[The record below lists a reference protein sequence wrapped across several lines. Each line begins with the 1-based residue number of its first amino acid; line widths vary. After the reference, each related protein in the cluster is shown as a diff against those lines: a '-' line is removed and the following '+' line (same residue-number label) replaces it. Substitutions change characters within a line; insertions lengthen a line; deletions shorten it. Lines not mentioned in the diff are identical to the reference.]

1 MTKEEIKQ
9 SVKMPE
15 ILSRYGLRP
24 NRAGFISCPFHK
36 EKTASCKIYDD
47 SFYCFGCGIG
57 GDVFEFVMQY
67 ESVPFSTAFIEL
79 GGTYISKKGK
89 SRNQIR
95 HEVRDIKAKM
105 QYSKEKRNPVQD
117 SNELEQV
124 EKNILMYKTALKTF
138 PPDSEEWYMC
148 QFNLEKEKS
157 RYEILSA
164 KSGGE
169 KNS

>member
-1 MTKEEIKQ
+1 M
-9 SVKMPE
+9 
-15 ILSRYGLRP
+15 
-24 NRAGFISCPFHK
+24 F
-36 EKTASCKIYDD
+36 D
-47 SFYCFGCGIG
+47 
-57 GDVFEFVMQY
+57 FVMQY

-95 HEVRDIKAKM
+95 HEMRDIKAK
-105 QYSKEKRNPVQD
+105 KCNPAQVP
-117 SNELEQV
+117 NELEQV
-124 EKNILMYKTALKTF
+124 EKNILMYETALKTF

-157 RYEILSA
+157 RHELLSV

>member
-15 ILSRYGLRP
+15 ILSRYGLKP
-24 NRAGFISCPFHK
+24 DRAGFICCPFHK
-36 EKTASCKIYDD
+36 EKSASCKIYDD

-57 GDVFEFVMQY
+57 GDVFDFVMQY

-79 GGTYISKKGK
+79 GGTYVSKKGK

-95 HEVRDIKAKM
+95 HEMRDIK
-105 QYSKEKRNPVQD
+105 SKKCNPAQD
-117 SNELEQV
+117 PNELEQV
-124 EKNILMYKTALKTF
+124 EKNILMYETALKTF
-138 PPDSEEWYMC
+138 PPGSEEWYMC
-148 QFNLEKEKS
+148 QFNLEKERS

-164 KSGGE
+164 KAGGE
-169 KNS
+169 KHS

>member
-9 SVKMPE
+9 SVKMSE
-15 ILSRYGLRP
+15 ILSRYGLKP
-24 NRAGFISCPFHK
+24 NRAGFICCPFHK
-36 EKTASCKIYDD
+36 EKSASCKIYDD

-117 SNELEQV
+117 PNELEQV
-124 EKNILMYKTALKTF
+124 EKNILMYETALKTF
-138 PPDSEEWYMC
+138 PPDSEEWYMY
-148 QFNLEKEKS
+148 QFDLEKEKS

-169 KNS
+169 KHS

>member
-9 SVKMPE
+9 SVKMPD
-15 ILSRYGLRP
+15 ILSKYGIRP

-36 EKTASCKIYDD
+36 EKSASCKIYDD

-57 GDVFEFVMQY
+57 GDVFDFIMQY
-67 ESVPFSTAFIEL
+67 ESVPFNTAFIEL

-95 HEVRDIKAKM
+95 HEIRDIKAKK
-105 QYSKEKRNPVQD
+105 YNPVQEP
-117 SNELEQV
+117 NELEQV
-124 EKNILMYKTALKTF
+124 EKNILMCKKALNTF

-148 QFNLEKEKS
+148 QFNLAKEKS
-157 RYEILSA
+157 RYAVIA
-164 KSGGE
+164 ARAGGE
-169 KNS
+169 RNS